1 MLNLRHSRMPARTLG
16 LVCMIS
22 LTAACFGDDRD
33 EFWERERTIIGPVA
47 VKSRLAYVDT
57 ARDRVVAIE
66 TAEGLPQLRS
76 YRIGR
81 NAIFATP
88 TPERDRLAVITR
100 GEEALRKGQVDEAP
114 KLWIV
119 DLSAP
124 ETVAQSYEIGS
135 AFDRL
140 AIASD
145 GSVAVAY
152 FSSGGFD
159 ATTGVF
165 RNPNELAIVDLQSAP
180 SDTNPVLRTV
190 RSFGSAPDGVVLSPP
205 MRIPGALDETPRVF
219 AFLLAEN
226 TLTLLDATN
235 PARKEVT
242 IRLGTAE
249 ADAVSIRPRELVFA
263 PGTGTVYL
271 RSDNATDVL
280 SVLLTGETPESEL
293 DNDYQPALA
302 ELGAGAGPAD
312 IAVYDDAIGRRF
324 VLAAMPSRLEVAVID
339 ADTGSFVTVSTPDP
353 IDRIMLFPSDPNL
366 QPRVALLASI
376 SGWLPRVHLLAL
388 DGVSDQ
394 LVPVDLRTVNMSE
407 PVLDVLQVPGSE
419 RALIVHDANRTVL
432 GLLDLG
438 LGAVSPLE
446 GVGRLDSF
454 DFSSDGS
461 FLIGVTSQVA
471 RVGMLDLQSLHP
483 SNLRIDDDPGR
494 VFALEGGAIV
504 VDHNDAFGRA
514 TFIPSVASERSD
526 AHVLSG
532 FLLENYLDEEN

>member
-1 MLNLRHSRMPARTLG
+1 MRNLRHYRIFARIAG
-16 LVCMIS
+16 LACMIS
-22 LTAACFGDDRD
+22 LATACLGDERD
-33 EFWERERTIIGPVA
+33 ESWGRERTIIGPVA

-66 TAEGLPQLRS
+66 TAEGMPQLRS
-76 YRIGR
+76 YAIGR

-100 GEEALRKGQVDEAP
+100 GEEALRQGQVDEAP

-119 DLSAP
+119 DLSDPDAI
-124 ETVAQSYEIGS
+124 AQSYEIGS

-165 RNPNELAIVDLQSAP
+165 RNPNELAIVDLQREP
-180 SDTNPVLRTV
+180 GEDNPILRTV

-205 MRIPGALDETPRVF
+205 MRIPGAADQTPRIF

-226 TLTLLDATN
+226 TLTLLDASN
-235 PARKEVT
+235 PSRREVT

-249 ADAVSIRPRELVFA
+249 ADTASIRPRELVFA

-280 SVLLTGETPESEL
+280 SVLLTGETPENAL
-293 DNDYQPALA
+293 DNDYQPTLA
-302 ELGAGAGPAD
+302 ELGAGEGPAD
-312 IAVYDDAIGRRF
+312 IAVYDDAIERRF
-324 VLAAMPSRLEVAVID
+324 VLAAMPSRREVAVID

-366 QPRVALLASI
+366 QPRIALLASI
-376 SGWLPRVHLLAL
+376 SQGLPRVHLLAL
-388 DGVSDQ
+388 DGISDQ
-394 LVPVDLRTVNMSE
+394 LVPVDLRTVNISE

-419 RALIVHDANRTVL
+419 KALIVHDANRTVL

-471 RVGMLDLQSLHP
+471 RVGMLDLESLHP

-494 VFALEGGAIV
+494 VFALEGGAII
-504 VDHNDAFGRA
+504 VDHQDAFGRA
-514 TFIPSVASERSD
+514 TFIPSVAAERND
-526 AHVLSG
+526 ARVLSG
-532 FLLENYLDEEN
+532 FLLENYLDEDN